1 MVWTAGGETGM
12 TELPTTSTTLGTLR
26 GCVEDGLCVFRG
38 VPYAAPPVG
47 PARWKAARPH
57 PAWDGVRDATE
68 HGPSAP
74 QPWRPGGMPPIGSH
88 GEPPFGEDCLTLNV
102 WTPGIDD
109 ARLPVLV
116 WIHGGGFLTGSG
128 NLPFY
133 AADTFARDGN
143 VVAIS
148 ISYRLGPLGFLSGI
162 GDANVWLT
170 DQVAALRWIAANAT
184 AFGGDPGRITLAGQS
199 GGAFS
204 IAALAQHPDT
214 RGLFQRGILQS
225 PPLGFDPPAAEDV
238 VERTWSLAR
247 QLGHT
252 DLESLHQEPWERL
265 IEGTI
270 GVIGEYAKFGEWSLA
285 FLPVIDKATLPRHP
299 MDALA
304 GAGIDLVIGWTSD
317 EASFAF
323 GMNPQYAATT
333 REQVIAWAGAR
344 YGDRAESL
352 YDACAQA
359 RADSRPLD
367 VLTQIVTDDLFRSG
381 GLHVAD
387 TRAGSRPVHAY
398 QFEVSSRLLGGA
410 LGATHGMELPFT
422 FANISRWG
430 GAPFIQDLPP
440 AVIERVT
447 GVLHNAW
454 LGFVRDGDPNR
465 EGVPSWRPYTAEN
478 RAVLVVGDDNI
489 RVETDKVRALS
500 ASP

>member
-1 MVWTAGGETGM
+1 MD
-12 TELPTTSTTLGTLR
+12 R
-26 GCVEDGLCVFRG
+26 RQC
-38 VPYAAPPVG
+38 
-47 PARWKAARPH
+47 
-57 PAWDGVRDATE
+57 DGVR
-68 HGPSAP
+68 
-74 QPWRPGGMPPIGSH
+74 RGS
-88 GEPPFGEDCLTLNV
+88 
-102 WTPGIDD
+102 
-109 ARLPVLV
+109 
-116 WIHGGGFLTGSG
+116 
-128 NLPFY
+128 
-133 AADTFARDGN
+133 
-143 VVAIS
+143 
-148 ISYRLGPLGFLSGI
+148 
-162 GDANVWLT
+162 
-170 DQVAALRWIAANAT
+170 
-184 AFGGDPGRITLAGQS
+184 GRITLAGQS

-252 DLESLHQEPWERL
+252 DLEALHQEPWERL

-299 MDALA
+299 ICALA
-304 GAGIDLVIGWTSD
+304 GADIDLVIGWTSD

-333 REQVIAWAGAR
+333 REQVIAWAGTR
-344 YGDRAESL
+344 YGDRAEAL
-352 YDACAQA
+352 YDIYAQA
-359 RADSRPLD
+359 RAGSRPLD
-367 VLTQIVTDDLFRSG
+367 VLTQIVTDDLFRSS

-398 QFEVSSRLLGGA
+398 QFEVSSRLLNGA
-410 LGATHGMELPFT
+410 LGATHCMELPFT

-430 GAPFIQDLPP
+430 GAPFIQGLPP

-454 LGFVRDGDPNR
+454 IGFTRDGDPNR
-465 EGVPSWRPYTAEN
+465 EGAPSWRPYTAED

-489 RVETDKVRALS
+489 RVETDKVKALS

>member
-1 MVWTAGGETGM
+1 M
-12 TELPTTSTTLGTLR
+12 TESPVTSTTLGTLR
-26 GCVEDGLCVFRG
+26 GCVEDGLCAFRG

-47 PARWKAARPH
+47 RARWKAAQPH
-57 PAWDGVRDATE
+57 PGWEGVRDATRY
-68 HGPSAP
+68 GPSAP
-74 QPWRPGGMPPIGSH
+74 QPWQPGGLPPIGSH

-109 ARLPVLV
+109 AHRPVLV

-143 VVAIS
+143 VVGIS
-148 ISYRLGPLGFLSGI
+148 ISYRLGPLGFLSGA

-170 DQVAALRWIAANAT
+170 DQAGLRWIAANAT
-184 AFGGDPGRITLAGQS
+184 AFGGDPARITLAGQS

-204 IAALAQHPDT
+204 IAALAQHPDAQ
-214 RGLFQRGILQS
+214 GVFQRGLLQS
-225 PPLGFDPPAAEDV
+225 PPLGLDLPAAEDA
-238 VERTWSLAR
+238 VERTRSLAR

-252 DLESLHQEPWERL
+252 DLEALHQEPWERL

-270 GVIGEYAKFGEWSLA
+270 GVIGEYAKFGDWALA
-285 FLPVIDKATLPRHP
+285 FLPVIDQATLPRHP
-299 MDALA
+299 IDALTDT
-304 GAGIDLVIGWTSD
+304 GIDLVIGWTSD

-333 REQVIAWAGAR
+333 REQVTAWTGTR
-344 YGDRAESL
+344 YGDRAEAL
-352 YDACAQA
+352 YDAYAQA

-367 VLTQIVTDDLFRSG
+367 VLTQIVTDDLFRG
-381 GLHVAD
+381 AGLHVAD
-387 TRAGSRPVHAY
+387 ARAGSRPVHAY

-410 LGATHGMELPFT
+410 LGATHCMELPFT

-430 GAPFIQDLPP
+430 SAPFIQDLPP

-454 LGFVRDGDPNR
+454 IGFVRNGDPNR
-465 EGVPSWRPYTAEN
+465 EGAPAWRPYTPDG
-478 RAVLVVGDDNI
+478 RAVLVVGDDDI
-489 RVETDKVRALS
+489 QMVADKVKALS

>member
-1 MVWTAGGETGM
+1 MA
-12 TELPTTSTTLGTLR
+12 ELPIVSTTLGTVR
-26 GCVEDGLCVFRG
+26 GRVEDGLCIFRG

-47 PARWKAARPH
+47 PARWKAAQPH
-57 PAWDGVRDATE
+57 PGWDGVRGATE
-68 HGPSAP
+68 YGPSAP

-109 ARLPVLV
+109 ARRPVLV

-133 AADTFARDGN
+133 AADTFARDGDA
-143 VVAIS
+143 VAIS
-148 ISYRLGPLGFLSGI
+148 INYRLGPLGFLSGV

-170 DQVAALRWIAANAT
+170 DQVAAVRWVAANAA
-184 AFGGDPGRITLAGQS
+184 AFGGDPGRITLVGQS

-225 PPLGFDPPAAEDV
+225 PPLGFDPPAAEDA
-238 VERTWSLAR
+238 VERTRSLAR
-247 QLGHT
+247 HLGHT
-252 DLESLHQEPWERL
+252 DLAALHHEPWERL

-270 GVIGEYAKFGEWSLA
+270 GVLGEYAKFGAWTLA
-285 FLPVIDKATLPRHP
+285 FLPVIDQATLPRHP

-323 GMNPQYAATT
+323 GMNPQYASIT

-344 YGDRAESL
+344 YGDRAEAL
-352 YDACAQA
+352 YDACVQA
-359 RADSRPLD
+359 RAGSRPLD
-367 VLTQIVTDDLFRSG
+367 VLTQIVTDDLFRRD

-387 TRAGSRPVHAY
+387 ARAGSRPVHAY
-398 QFEVSSRLLGGA
+398 QFEVSSRLLDGA
-410 LGATHGMELPFT
+410 LGATHCMELPFT

-430 GAPFIQDLPP
+430 RAPFIQGLPP

-465 EGVPSWRPYTAEN
+465 EGAPSWRPYTSED
-478 RAVLVVGDDNI
+478 RAVLVVGDDDI
-489 RVETDKVRALS
+489 RVETDKVKALS
-500 ASP
+500 ASL